1 MGVILAAI
9 IIISVVFVF
18 ISYQNNQNVK
28 TSRVVSI
35 DGKGDYSSIH
45 EAVDSASDNDTIF
58 VSKGIYF
65 ENINITKPLELIGED
80 KDTTII
86 DGNGSSVVIDIS
98 ADYVKISGFT
108 ITNSGSVPA
117 DGIKIGSSYDTI
129 SDCNISL
136 NKNYGIYLYPNPK
149 ASNNIIKFDT
159 FYENGYGI
167 YTNNANVNNISSNIF
182 TYNTQYGV
190 YLELSSN
197 DNILSENRFTD
208 NNYAIRVRGS
218 MLNTIINNWILNN
231 NYGLYF
237 CCGGR
242 DNIAYD
248 NVFMN
253 NAYWNAND
261 AIGNTWDNGVVGN
274 YWDDYT
280 GVDEN
285 GDGIGDTSYSVY
297 GGSNLDNYPL
307 MQPI

>member
-1 MGVILAAI
+1 MA
-9 IIISVVFVF
+9 
-18 ISYQNNQNVK
+18 
-28 TSRVVSI
+28 
-35 DGKGDYSSIH
+35 
-45 EAVDSASDNDTIF
+45 
-58 VSKGIYF
+58 
-65 ENINITKPLELIGED
+65 
-80 KDTTII
+80 
-86 DGNGSSVVIDIS
+86 
-98 ADYVKISGFT
+98 
-108 ITNSGSVPA
+108 
-117 DGIKIGSSYDTI
+117 
-129 SDCNISL
+129 
-136 NKNYGIYLYPNPK
+136 
-149 ASNNIIKFDT
+149 
-159 FYENGYGI
+159 
-167 YTNNANVNNISSNIF
+167 
-182 TYNTQYGV
+182 
-190 YLELSSN
+190 SSN